1 MEIVEIKPGLYQSSA
16 FIDQDFSH
24 LKKLGIGVVIDLE
37 GGFDPQFPG
46 LSSYLYWPIED
57 MPWLPDKEQLHSVA
71 EYGYRMWKKSQQKVL
86 VHCSGGLNRSGLV
99 NGVILNCDGMP
110 GKDAVKLIRE
120 KRPGAL
126 FNLIFANYLEN
137 LK

>member
-16 FIDQDFSH
+16 FTDQDFFQ
-24 LKKLGIGVVIDLE
+24 LKKLSIGVVIDLE

-46 LSSYLYWPIED
+46 LISYLYWPIED
-57 MPWLPDKEQLHSVA
+57 MPWLPDKEQLRSVA
-71 EYGYRMWKKSQQKVL
+71 EYGYRMWKTCQQKVL
-86 VHCSGGLNRSGLV
+86 VHCTGGLNRSGLV
-99 NGVILNCDGMP
+99 NGVILNLEGMS

-120 KRPGAL
+120 KRPEAL
-126 FNLIFANYLEN
+126 FNLVFANYLEN